1 MIKWVE
7 AGLLVMMGLHL
18 LACSKAPPP
27 KNAPEIAQPA
37 ASPVPAN
44 PVSRTEAP
52 AAEATA
58 TTSTTT
64 ANGRGVKIEMHNVLF
79 HLTEDASAHVET
91 LSGEIWPVGKF
102 EMPTFGDKTSFE
114 VHVAK
119 GKVSIT
125 PEALSSIMNEY
136 VFAAKDAPLK
146 DLSVTIDKGRL
157 KIKGKMHSRDIPFE
171 TMGTV
176 RVTPD
181 GRLRVHTEK
190 VKALH
195 VPVKGMMEVLG
206 IELASLLNTN
216 KIDGLDTEKNDL
228 LLDLGQLLPPPHIR
242 GKVTGVKVERN
253 AIVTFFG
260 DGEKSSTTSKEAG
273 NYMIFLGNPVR
284 FGKLTMENADITLLD
299 LDPGDPLDWNQ
310 DHYKDQLVAGYSKIT
325 PSFGLRAY
333 VKDFAKLS
341 RSSSS
346 ETSSVPTH

>member
-7 AGLLVMMGLHL
+7 AGLLVIMGLHL

-27 KNAPEIAQPA
+27 KNATEIAQPA

-52 AAEATA
+52 AAGATA

-79 HLTEDASAHVET
+79 HLTEDASAHLET

-157 KIKGKMHSRDIPFE
+157 KIKGKMHSKGDIPFE

-206 IELASLLNTN
+206 IELASVLNTN

-253 AIVTFFG
+253 VIVTFFG
-260 DGEKSSTTSKEAG
+260 DGEQSSAASKEAG

-341 RSSSS
+341 RSSS
-346 ETSSVPTH
+346 ETTH